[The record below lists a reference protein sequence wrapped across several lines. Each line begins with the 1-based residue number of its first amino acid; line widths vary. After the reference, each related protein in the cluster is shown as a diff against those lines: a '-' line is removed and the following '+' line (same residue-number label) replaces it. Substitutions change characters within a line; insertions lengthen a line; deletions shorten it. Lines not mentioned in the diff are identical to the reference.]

1 MMTALFAKNDY
12 LSAMFY
18 AILGIV
24 VVVALFLIFR
34 DDHDKSY
41 NRNEKK
47 AQRQSDG
54 AGQQSS
60 YSKKETYQPKTETK
74 TGPKAAPKAEFT
86 FEHKSKDDAGHKA
99 EFQGEAKKVI
109 GMIGSIIEEVKKEAA
124 EPLQDI
130 QKGVREVMDEAKAAI
145 DKAMKEAG
153 QKPYWTSSPDV
164 DEQEQPEAEEPS
176 EEKWKDDEEIDLSFL
191 DNLDYYED
199 LEENSETFDI
209 TGLRYHCSVHDC
221 GKIVGY
227 VKPEPSNVHDNR
239 AQAVIRSD
247 GMLLGYIPR
256 TQLDWYEDFNEQ
268 NVPCPFVGEIELDR
282 SRAVLIGEIK
292 VIIPSSEDFVR
303 EEIEFGL

>member
-1 MMTALFAKNDY
+1 
-12 LSAMFY
+12 MFY

-24 VVVALFLIFR
+24 VIVALFLIFR

-47 AQRQSDG
+47 AQRQSEE
-54 AGQQSS
+54 ARQQSA
-60 YSKKETYQPKTETK
+60 YSKKETSQPKAETK
-74 TGPKAAPKAEFT
+74 SGPKAEPKVEFT
-86 FEHKSKDDAGHKA
+86 FEHKAKDGAGHKA

-130 QKGVREVMDEAKAAI
+130 QKGVQGVMDEAKAAI

-153 QKPYWTSSPDV
+153 QKPYWTSSADV
-164 DEQEQPEAEEPS
+164 DEQYPED
-176 EEKWKDDEEIDLSFL
+176 KDEDEEMDLSFL
-191 DNLDYYED
+191 DTLDYYED
-199 LEENSETFDI
+199 LEENTETFDI
-209 TGLRYHCSVHDC
+209 TGLRYYCTVHDC

-227 VKPEPSNVHDNR
+227 VKPDPSNVHDAR

-247 GMLLGYIPR
+247 GKLLGYIPR

-268 NVPCPFVGEIELDR
+268 NVVCPFVGEIELDHSTAR
-282 SRAVLIGEIK
+282 LIAEIK
-292 VIIPSSEDFVR
+292 VIIPTSQEYVE
-303 EEIEFGL
+303 EEIEE

>member
-1 MMTALFAKNDY
+1 
-12 LSAMFY
+12 MFY

-47 AQRQSDG
+47 AQRQSEG
-54 AGQQSS
+54 ARQQSA
-60 YSKKETYQPKTETK
+60 YSKKETSSQPKAETK
-74 TGPKAAPKAEFT
+74 TGPKAEEPKAEFT
-86 FEHKSKDDAGHKA
+86 FEHKSKDGAGHKA

-130 QKGVREVMDEAKAAI
+130 QKGVKGVMDEAKAAI

-153 QKPYWTSSPDV
+153 QKPYWTSGTDV
-164 DEQEQPEAEEPS
+164 DEQEQPEAEEPD
-176 EEKWKDDEEIDLSFL
+176 EEDWEDDEEMDLSFL
-191 DNLDYYED
+191 DTLDYYED

-209 TGLRYHCSVHDC
+209 TGLRYYCTVHDC

-247 GMLLGYIPR
+247 GKLLGYIPR

-268 NVPCPFVGEIELDR
+268 NVVCPFVGEIELDR
-282 SRAVLIGEIK
+282 STARLIAEIK
-292 VIIPSSEDFVR
+292 VIIPTSQEYVE
-303 EEIEFGL
+303 EEIEEGL

>member
-1 MMTALFAKNDY
+1 
-12 LSAMFY
+12 MFY

-24 VVVALFLIFR
+24 VIVALFLIFR

-47 AQRQSDG
+47 AQRQSEE
-54 AGQQSS
+54 ARQQSA
-60 YSKKETYQPKTETK
+60 YSKKETSQPEAETK
-74 TGPKAAPKAEFT
+74 SGPKAEPKVEFT
-86 FEHKSKDDAGHKA
+86 FEHKAKDGAGHKA

-130 QKGVREVMDEAKAAI
+130 QKGVQGVMDEAKAAI

-153 QKPYWTSSPDV
+153 QKPDWTSSADV
-164 DEQEQPEAEEPS
+164 DEQYPEDE
-176 EEKWKDDEEIDLSFL
+176 DEEMDLSFL
-191 DNLDYYED
+191 DTLDYYED
-199 LEENSETFDI
+199 LEENTETFDI
-209 TGLRYHCSVHDC
+209 TGLRYYCTVHDC

-227 VKPEPSNVHDNR
+227 VKPDPSNVHDAR

-247 GMLLGYIPR
+247 GKLLGYIPR

-268 NVPCPFVGEIELDR
+268 NVVCPFVGEIELDHSTAR
-282 SRAVLIGEIK
+282 LIAEIK
-292 VIIPSSEDFVR
+292 VIIPTSQEYVE
-303 EEIEFGL
+303 EEIEE